1 MIPEIPSPPS
11 LFRPFNIA
19 CLLAFALTPVGHSQD
34 RPFISEVVTVGN
46 DSFQDEDDDTP
57 DWLEIYNPTD
67 AAINLAGYHLTD
79 DATDLVKWTFPSYQL
94 PAGGYLVVFASDKD
108 RAVSG
113 SQFHTDF
120 KLSGSGEYLALIEPD
135 GSTIASEFA
144 PGFPEQAAG
153 FSYGVE
159 GLAPVGGRGYFDPAT
174 PGTANGALLSA
185 PLIAPIISPACA
197 TFASD
202 VEVSISPAFAGGQ
215 VRYTTNGSVPISSST
230 LYNGPLNLSNT
241 THLRARVFDPNTN
254 GGGATAGGTF
264 EKLATSSNL
273 GGIDAPNDFTS
284 DLPIMIVENFGAGG
298 IPGPGAT
305 LQTARVSVFEVDP
318 VTGRS
323 SLANEPDSCFRMGIR
338 KRGQSSSGFSKPQY
352 RVELRD
358 ENDDDLD
365 SPLLGLPSESDW
377 VFNGPWTDK
386 SLVRNSFSFELGRT
400 LGNEAPGT
408 KHFEMFL
415 STNGGDL
422 VASEY
427 VGVYVLFEKI
437 KQGKNRTDIAELD
450 PSDNSESEV
459 TGGYLL
465 RFEPPGIA
473 NDGPRASGWN
483 SVEILEPE
491 APTTQQRNYIGGY
504 FDDFVA
510 TLGWSRGSGANNS
523 GIVNPDPLTGYPA
536 FIDVD
541 SFVNHFIISELGRD
555 QDAYVRSDYMFKDRD
570 GKLNKGPIW
579 DHNLIMGTGCCFDNR
594 NPLGWQ
600 YRDSYNRGGRDH
612 SYEPDWFVPLM
623 RDPDFSQAVIDRW
636 TELRRGGPFE
646 EVTLFARLDAQAD
659 PLAEA
664 AVRNFTK
671 WNILSRDR
679 VGFPTPATQTWEQQI
694 DFMKQW
700 LTTRTEWI
708 DEQFPLVPQLSP
720 NGGTAFPAGG
730 EITVQSDELFYYTT
744 DGSDPRLTGGGI
756 NPNTGILP
764 PSLGAVPVTFF
775 TRESEW
781 TYLDDGSDQGP
792 SNIVV
797 GDPSYN
803 DTNWKSPAF
812 EDTPWQR
819 GNGILGFGGLGN
831 PRAIITTALER
842 GSATGRHRTYYFRK
856 TFQISKAASVIS
868 LQANTLRD
876 DGVIIYLNGV
886 EVARSNIAEGI
897 VLGFDDL
904 TGGDGASG
912 DGEKEYFE
920 ITIDPSFLVEGSN
933 VLAVALHQ
941 ESSGSSDLGF
951 DLELT
956 GTVPPGDAP
965 TIAVT
970 ESTQIRSRSRSADG
984 EWSGLNEGL
993 FVVGVPANSQN
1004 LVISELHYHP
1014 ATPSAAELA
1023 LDPTLND
1030 DDFEWVEIRNISSSP
1045 IDLSGASFT
1054 DGIEFEIPL
1063 GSVLAPGAY
1072 ALIVENQSAFEL
1084 RYGAGLPVI
1093 GTYSNKF
1100 NNDGELVRL
1109 VSLSGDPIADFT
1121 FNDVWYRETDGN
1133 GFALTLKN
1141 DASIPADYSDTLSW
1155 QVGRQIGGTPGRPE
1169 AVQSSDFEEWQ
1180 VANFS
1185 AAELADPLVSGALAD
1200 PDHDCLSNL
1209 LEYGM
1214 GLPPKVSN
1222 PDAIEL
1228 TFVTVDD
1235 QDFLALKFQGRRDL
1249 TDASFLVEVSSDLE
1263 NWNSS
1268 NLPFG
1273 DPIDHFDGTESII
1286 LRSNLPTSDD
1296 PSRSMIRLKITR
1308 P

>member
-1 MIPEIPSPPS
+1 MK
-11 LFRPFNIA
+11 
-19 CLLAFALTPVGHSQD
+19 CLLALTLMGHSQD
-34 RPFISEVVTVGN
+34 RPFISEIVTIGN
-46 DSFQDEDDDTP
+46 DSYRDEDEDTP

-67 AAINLAGYHLTD
+67 ATIDLAGYHLTD
-79 DATDLVKWTFPSYQL
+79 EVADLVKWTFPSFQL
-94 PAGGYLVVFASDKD
+94 PAGGSLVVFASDKD
-108 RAVSG
+108 RALSG
-113 SQFHTDF
+113 SEFHTNF
-120 KLSGSGEYLALIEPD
+120 KLSGSGEYLALIEPN
-135 GSTIASEFA
+135 GLTIASAFGPEFPAQA
-144 PGFPEQAAG
+144 PG
-153 FSYGVE
+153 FSYGVAGPDPE
-159 GLAPVGGRGYFDPAT
+159 GNRGYFDPPT
-174 PGTANGALLSA
+174 PGMANGTLLSA

-197 TFASD
+197 TFASN
-202 VEVSISPAFAGGQ
+202 VEVTITPAFAGGQ
-215 VRYTTNGSVPISSST
+215 VRYTTNGSVPTSSSP
-230 LYNGPLNLSNT
+230 LYSGPLNLANT
-241 THLRARVFDPNTN
+241 THLRARVFDANTN
-254 GGGATAGGTF
+254 GGGVTAGGTF

-273 GGIDAPNDFTS
+273 GGINSPNTSTS

-305 LQTARVSVFEVDP
+305 LQTARVAVFEVDP

-323 SLANEPDSCFRMGIR
+323 SLANDPNSCFRVGIR
-338 KRGQSSSGFSKPQY
+338 KRGQSSARFAKPQY

-358 ENDDDLD
+358 ENDEDLD

-437 KQGKNRTDIAELD
+437 KQGQNRTEIAELD
-450 PSDNSESEV
+450 PSDNSEPAV

-473 NDGPRASGWN
+473 NDGPRATGWN
-483 SVEILEPE
+483 SVEIIEPE
-491 APTTQQRNYIGGY
+491 APTSQQRSYIGGY

-510 TLGWSRGSGANNS
+510 TLGWSRGSGPNNS

-579 DHNLIMGTGCCFDNR
+579 DHNLIMGTGCCFDNK
-594 NPLGWQ
+594 NPRGWQ
-600 YRDSYNRGGRDH
+600 YRDNYNRGGRDH
-612 SYEPDWFVPLM
+612 AYEPDWFVPLM
-623 RDPDFSQAVIDRW
+623 RDPDFRQGVIDRW

-646 EVTLFARLDAQAD
+646 EGNLSARLDAQAD

-671 WNILSRDR
+671 WNTLSQDGP
-679 VGFPTPATQTWEQQI
+679 GFSSPSTQTWEQQI
-694 DFMKQW
+694 DFIKEW

-708 DEQFPLVPQLSP
+708 DDQFPLVPQLTP
-720 NGGTAFPAGG
+720 GGGAAFPTDGA
-730 EITVQSDELFYYTT
+730 ITVQSDELFYYTT
-744 DGSDPRLTGGGI
+744 DGSDPRLAGGGI
-756 NPNTGILP
+756 NPTTQILP
-764 PSLGAVPVTFF
+764 PSIGEVPVTFF
-775 TRESEW
+775 GRESAW
-781 TYLDDGSDQGP
+781 GYLDDGSDQGP
-792 SNIVV
+792 STIVV
-797 GDPSYN
+797 GNPSYT
-803 DTNWKSPAF
+803 DANWKNPAF
-812 EDTPWQR
+812 EATAWPQGR
-819 GNGILGFGGLGN
+819 GIFGFGGLGS
-831 PRAIITTALER
+831 PRAIITTPLER
-842 GSATGRHRTYYFRK
+842 GPTTGRHLTYYFRK
-856 TFQISKAASVIS
+856 TFQITNAASVIS

-904 TGGDGASG
+904 TGGEGAA
-912 DGEKEYFE
+912 GEGETTYFE
-920 ITIDPSFLVEGSN
+920 IPIDPSFLVEGSN
-933 VLAVALHQ
+933 VIAVALHQ
-941 ESSGSSDLGF
+941 QTSGSSDLGF

-970 ESTQIRSRSRSADG
+970 ASTRIRARSRSAEG

-993 FVVGVPANSQN
+993 FVVGIPANSEN
-1004 LVISELHYHP
+1004 LVISELNYHP
-1014 ATPSAAELA
+1014 AAPTATELA
-1023 LDPTLND
+1023 IDPTLND
-1030 DDFEWVEIRNISSSP
+1030 DDFEWVEIRNIGSSP
-1045 IDLSGASFT
+1045 LDLSGASFT
-1054 DGIEFEIPL
+1054 KGIEFEIPL
-1063 GSVLAPGAY
+1063 GTVLASGAY
-1072 ALIVENQSAFEL
+1072 AVLVENQSAFEL

-1100 NNDGELVRL
+1100 NNDGEAVRL
-1109 VSLSGDPIADFT
+1109 ASLAGETIADFT

-1133 GFALTLKN
+1133 GFTLTLRD
-1141 DASIPADYSDTLSW
+1141 DASIPADYRDALSW
-1155 QVGRQIGGTPGRPE
+1155 QAGSKTGGTPGRPE
-1169 AVQSSDFEEWQ
+1169 AVRGGDFGEWQ
-1180 VANFS
+1180 AANFT
-1185 AAELADPLVSGALAD
+1185 AAERTDPLVSGPLAD
-1200 PDHDCLSNL
+1200 PDQDSLSNL

-1214 GLPPKVSN
+1214 GLPPKISN
-1222 PDAIEL
+1222 PDALGL
-1228 TFVTVDD
+1228 TFVTIADET
-1235 QDFLALKFQGRRDL
+1235 FLALEFQRQQDL
-1249 TDASFLVEVSSDLE
+1249 TDASFSIEVSFDLE
-1263 NWNSS
+1263 NWHSS

-1273 DPIDHFDGTESII
+1273 DPIDNLDGTESVL
-1286 LRSNLPTSDD
+1286 LRSNVPTSGD